1 MEPWVGQAAK
11 CDAGKTDL
19 WYLMYRYQNLKVVT
33 NDTWTKT
40 DDWTSAKDSTTTSV
54 QCRYRLKSS
63 QTKLTLPANLTAI
76 EDETFEGAV
85 MNAVIVP
92 DGCTAIGSR
101 AYANCSELVFLSVL
115 KGTVIAA
122 DAFEGCGSVTVYER

>member
-1 MEPWVGQAAK
+1 
-11 CDAGKTDL
+11 
-19 WYLMYRYQNLKVVT
+19 MYRYQNLKAVT
-33 NDTWTKT
+33 YYTWTKT
-40 DDWTSAKDSTTTSV
+40 DDWTSAKDSAATPV
-54 QCRYRLKSS
+54 QYRYRLKSFL
-63 QTKLTLPANLTAI
+63 TKLALTANLTAI
-76 EDETFEGAV
+76 EDETFEGTV

-101 AYANCSELVFLSVL
+101 AYANCSELVFLSVP